1 VVAWKWR
8 RKKRWVEAPKKMGN
22 SWTLKLLS
30 FHQDLFSQSKS
41 AKTPTQ
47 NDDLNIKCGF
57 GHQTWI
63 LYHPLMV
70 LETPKLVNIWI

>member
-22 SWTLKLLS
+22 SWTLKLLR
-30 FHQDLFSQSKS
+30 FHQDLFYQSKS

-47 NDDLNIKCGF
+47 NDDLNIKYVALGIKHGYF
-57 GHQTWI
+57 TIH
-63 LYHPLMV
+63 
-70 LETPKLVNIWI
+70 